1 MNSITRML
9 RSIALILIT
18 TVTVTSLADA
28 SSHPTAPME
37 ASALHEKLVAYSKG
51 KRVKVTETDG
61 TVVKGVLVSVEP
73 DSFQITPKDKTQPI
87 TIQNTQVAKL
97 GNDGL
102 STTAKVWIGVGIGV
116 FVGLAIVGS
125 RV

>member
-1 MNSITRML
+1 MPLFVRVF
-9 RSIALILIT
+9 RAIALILI
-18 TVTVTSLADA
+18 VTVTA
-28 SSHPTAPME
+28 SSFGYGLDPAPPIQ
-37 ASALHEKLVAYSKG
+37 SAVLHDKLVAHGIG
-51 KRVKVTETDG
+51 KRVKVTETSG
-61 TVVKGVLVSVEP
+61 TVVKGVLVSIEP

-116 FVGLAIVGS
+116 FVALGILGTRI
-125 RV
+125 